1 MGARLIQMTSPFG
14 ARMRQHREQ
23 QKLCLAAIADRTK
36 IKASLL
42 EALERDDL
50 SRWPQGIYRRAYIR
64 AYADAI
70 GLNGDA
76 VVREFLEAY
85 PEPPE
90 IVEAPPPPT
99 GLRGLLGSAIESLSR
114 IRQTQAADR
123 SIETVATMGRVAS
136 PEKAPAKA
144 DREVDLLAAAQL
156 CTQLGRLETV
166 AQVQPR
172 LREAA
177 TILGAKGVVVW
188 LWDVPAGRL
197 RPALVHGY
205 PEQVIAQLPG
215 VGRQDDNLTAAAF
228 RSAQTLAVSGTADT
242 GGALALPLLTATSCA
257 GVLAIEFPHG
267 SEGAP
272 SARAVATVFAAMLAQ
287 LVRDG
292 TPAAS
297 RARRGNPV
305 RTESN
310 VGTPSV
316 PLALRPTP

>member
-1 MGARLIQMTSPFG
+1 MTSPFG

-23 QKLCLAAIADRTK
+23 QELCLAAIADRTK

-50 SRWPQGIYRRAYIR
+50 SHWPQGIYRRAYVR

-70 GLNGDA
+70 GLNADT
-76 VVREFLEAY
+76 VIREFLEAY

-90 IVEAPPPPT
+90 IVKTPPPPT

-114 IRQTQAADR
+114 IRQADR
-123 SIETVATMGRVAS
+123 VDRPIEAVPTMGRVAS
-136 PEKAPAKA
+136 ADKGPVKV
-144 DREVDLLAAAQL
+144 DREIDLLAAAQL

-177 TILGAKGVVVW
+177 AILGAKGVVVW
-188 LWDVPAGRL
+188 VWDVRAGHL

-205 PEQVIAQLPG
+205 PEQVIAQLRG

-228 RSAQTLAVSGTADT
+228 RSAQTLAVSGTADIS
-242 GGALALPLLTATSCA
+242 GALALPLLTATSCA

-267 SEGAP
+267 GGETP

-292 TPAAS
+292 TPAAP
-297 RARRGNPV
+297 RTRRSNSV

-310 VGTPSV
+310 VGTTFAPS
-316 PLALRPTP
+316 PK